1 MPRDRRP
8 QLDVHHLPGNHRQAD
23 LHRLVHQREIYGSGR
38 PRDDAE
44 SPHYSEHNSRT
55 TVWTIRKKS
64 GEERSFTAKPG
75 APLSHDN
82 NVKRYNR
89 MADFMEIDRAQA
101 DRAREQWMNLS
112 DCEGHRSSHADH
124 CEIWQAQALVRQK
137 PRPLGLTDKNSTQ
150 TMFF

>member
-1 MPRDRRP
+1 MYITCRGIIDKQIYIDSFTNEKYMDPVVREMMQKVRTIP
-8 QLDVHHLPGNHRQAD
+8 STTPG
-23 LHRLVHQREIYGSGR
+23 
-38 PRDDAE
+38 P
-44 SPHYSEHNSRT
+44 

-64 GEERSFTAKPG
+64 GEERSFNAKPG